1 MGNLLQGEEFMTSD
15 SEQAVIRVVLSDDH
29 PIVRA
34 GIRQML
40 DVAEDILVIGEASN
54 GIQAYEL
61 TVKLMPDVLLL
72 DMEMPLMNGIEVAKR
87 LQDENHGVRILAL
100 SAYDS
105 VDFIQGILANGA
117 YGYLTKEELPETIV
131 EAVRGVAGGKK
142 DWLSTR
148 ARQRMEL
155 SHEKTSDVEN
165 RLADLSEREREVLV
179 YIAQGCDNLTI
190 AESLFISERTVK
202 NHASNIYSKMGFHS
216 RAEAVAWTWGSGI
229 ISGKNNI

>member
-1 MGNLLQGEEFMTSD
+1 MAPANE
-15 SEQAVIRVVLSDDH
+15 VKKIRVVLSDDH

-34 GIRQML
+34 GIRQLL
-40 DVAEDILVIGEASN
+40 DVAEDIHVIGEASN
-54 GIQAYEL
+54 GIEAYEMTKAL
-61 TVKLMPDVLLL
+61 NPDVLLL
-72 DMEMPLMNGIEVAKR
+72 DMEMPQMNGIEVAKKLR
-87 LQDENHGVRILAL
+87 DESHKARILAL

-105 VDFIQGILANGA
+105 PDFIQGILGTGA

-142 DWLSTR
+142 DWLSER
-148 ARQRMEL
+148 ARHRMDLVEEAAEDVEARLEEL
-155 SHEKTSDVEN
+155 SAREK
-165 RLADLSEREREVLV
+165 EVLN

-216 RAEAVAWTWGSGI
+216 RAEAVAWAWENGI
-229 ISGKNNI
+229 VGNQDSR